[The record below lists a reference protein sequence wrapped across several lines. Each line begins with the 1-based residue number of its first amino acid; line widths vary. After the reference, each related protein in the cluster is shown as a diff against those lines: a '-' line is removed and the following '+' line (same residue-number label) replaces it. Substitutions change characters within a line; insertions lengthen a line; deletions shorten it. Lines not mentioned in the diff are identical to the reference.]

1 MAWTFHFPP
10 SDLWEMD
17 AAELD
22 FWADEAKR
30 IADARRSD

>member
-1 MAWTFHFPP
+1 
-10 SDLWEMD
+10 MD